1 MSHKSA
7 DQNDQDEDGED
18 ELEIG
23 FHPAGHFHAAA
34 FIDFFDVIVKAPA
47 EAGNAEEEVHQGTAG
62 EEEIADQEVFAVQHV
77 PSSDEVHAGE
87 DIVSQ
92 DAGNGEK
99 EYYDKIHQ
107 HRFLSCP
114 AEIIHGAGNEVL
126 KYCRHRREA
135 GKGHEDEKEGA
146 PEPACGH
153 VGKDF
158 RQGNENQG
166 GALVRMH
173 IIGKA
178 GRENDEA

>member
-23 FHPAGHFHAAA
+23 FHPAGHFHAAP

-92 DAGNGEK
+92 NAGDGE
-99 EYYDKIHQ
+99 EEDNDKIHQ

-114 AEIIHGAGNEVL
+114 AEIIHGAGNEVF
-126 KYCRHRREA
+126 KYRRHRGEA
-135 GKGHEDEKEGA
+135 GKGHEHEEESA
-146 PEPACGH
+146 PEPACSH

-166 GALVRMH
+166 GALVGMH
-173 IIGKA
+173 VVGKA
-178 GRENDEA
+178 GRENDKA

>member
-23 FHPAGHFHAAA
+23 FHPAGHFHAAP

-87 DIVSQ
+87 YIVSQ

-107 HRFLSCP
+107 H
-114 AEIIHGAGNEVL
+114 
-126 KYCRHRREA
+126 
-135 GKGHEDEKEGA
+135 
-146 PEPACGH
+146 
-153 VGKDF
+153 
-158 RQGNENQG
+158 
-166 GALVRMH
+166 
-173 IIGKA
+173 
-178 GRENDEA
+178 